1 MYDTDILQR
10 ILCINKCFS
19 ATCISTSSFCC
30 DKFMSFTSCA
40 LWLDTAVILAC
51 FGQMLETFSFN
62 WQMCMDMDVAANTF
76 VMFVNGHLKCLLL
89 LFLLLSSLITDQS
102 IFLAQ
107 FVTFV
112 NGHLKCLLLLLL
124 FFFKPKVNKLPRDFE
139 KKIMKQMK
147 KMECKLLLLLLHSMG

>member
-1 MYDTDILQR
+1 
-10 ILCINKCFS
+10 
-19 ATCISTSSFCC
+19 
-30 DKFMSFTSCA
+30 
-40 LWLDTAVILAC
+40 
-51 FGQMLETFSFN
+51 MLETFSFN

-124 FFFKPKVNKLPRDFE
+124 FFLNQR
-139 KKIMKQMK
+139 
-147 KMECKLLLLLLHSMG
+147 